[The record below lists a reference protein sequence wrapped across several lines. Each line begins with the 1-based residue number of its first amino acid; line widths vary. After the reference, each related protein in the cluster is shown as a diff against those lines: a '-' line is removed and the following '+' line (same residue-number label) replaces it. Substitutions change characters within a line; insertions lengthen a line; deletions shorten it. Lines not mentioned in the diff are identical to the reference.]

1 MKKLYPILTDYEID
15 SVVESAELST
25 DNLLCD
31 VAEIKAKGA
40 LIGLSIG
47 VIFTGL
53 ACLSAHMAYSKSKK
67 EDKKNG

>member
-1 MKKLYPILTDYEID
+1 MKKLYPILADYEIE

-31 VAEIKAKGA
+31 LAEIKTKGV

-53 ACLSAHMAYSKSKK
+53 ACLSAHMTYSKSKK